1 MQRWKVRGMC
11 YLIHDHLLPTFNSEN
26 GWQFVV
32 VHGHIAIGFSMAL
45 KNSIFYVKKGFKTLL
60 FSMNENS
67 IHQAFITIQNRV
79 ITSTKRECFIGT
91 KWKTSP

>member
-32 VHGHIAIGFSMAL
+32 VHGHIAIGFSIAL
-45 KNSIFYVKKGFKTLL
+45 KNFRFYVKKCFKTLL
-60 FSMNENS
+60 FSMNENVYNNS
-67 IHQAFITIQNRV
+67 
-79 ITSTKRECFIGT
+79 K
-91 KWKTSP
+91 